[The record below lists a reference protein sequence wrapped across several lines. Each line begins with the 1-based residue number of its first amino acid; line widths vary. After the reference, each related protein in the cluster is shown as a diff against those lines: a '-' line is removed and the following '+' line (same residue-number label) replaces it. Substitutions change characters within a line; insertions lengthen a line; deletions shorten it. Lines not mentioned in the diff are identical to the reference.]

1 MTLSGSCLAAAAAV
15 GSMGKEVGMGKHQ
28 ENSHGDKAAPM
39 APLAP
44 TAPLL
49 QGLQSLE
56 LSATKITRTRGLKGH
71 YVHVSFLQAQGLKGG
86 TEMSLGPDRRTGC
99 TRSADTAVREPS
111 QELADPQAQE
121 EVREKPTMPRPNTEE
136 NSQCQFPWP
145 G

>member
-1 MTLSGSCLAAAAAV
+1 
-15 GSMGKEVGMGKHQ
+15 MGKHQ

-71 YVHVSFLQAQGLKGG
+71 YVHVSFLQAQGSKGG
-86 TEMSLGPDRRTGC
+86 QKCHWDLTDEQ
-99 TRSADTAVREPS
+99 V
-111 QELADPQAQE
+111 AQGAQ
-121 EVREKPTMPRPNTEE
+121 TL
-136 NSQCQFPWP
+136 Q
-145 G
+145 